1 LVAYFGV
8 QNFWIAARELAAA
21 QAFCAALQQR
31 HPGTQ
36 AQALRSDSLAHAMP
50 PTDLVIALTTSRT
63 PVIPAHLPAQTL
75 AIGVGAFKPDMAEL
89 PSALLHSR
97 SIVVDDLAGARHE
110 AGDLLQAKV
119 DWSQVRSLADLLQ
132 TPRSPSAAGLPALVA
147 LPALPALPIFKTVG
161 QAAWDLA
168 AARVALQS
176 LAAHP

>member
-1 LVAYFGV
+1 
-8 QNFWIAARELAAA
+8 
-21 QAFCAALQQR
+21 
-31 HPGTQ
+31 
-36 AQALRSDSLAHAMP
+36 MP

-176 LAAHP
+176 LAARP